1 MRSAR
6 RKTTGTPPRAAV
18 PAGRQRMTI
27 GELTRLRCPQ
37 PPRCTRHPLPQCGRG
52 GTIAPAMVG
61 EGSRGDELVP
71 FADHIAVLVHDRIPH
86 ADPAHAVPERAAVA
100 HRAGAFNLFAG
111 RAEDVAFGRLAFHPE
126 IPLVR
131 AHLLFRSVEHGRV
144 IALAVEKGARPAG
157 QVPVDELV
165 GGIEH
170 RALQM
175 SRQAEPGGPG
185 AITLLQWLVD
195 AGDTHLP

>member
-6 RKTTGTPPRAAV
+6 RKTTGTPSRAAV

-111 RAEDVAFGRLAFHPE
+111 RAEDVAFGRLASPTIATRPLDQPSSRMISSQSPRPSSGIRSIIQSRWGNSARQKPRSIGTVLPE
-126 IPLVR
+126 L
-131 AHLLFRSVEHGRV
+131 S
-144 IALAVEKGARPAG
+144 PASE
-157 QVPVDELV
+157 VN
-165 GGIEH
+165 
-170 RALQM
+170 
-175 SRQAEPGGPG
+175 
-185 AITLLQWLVD
+185 
-195 AGDTHLP
+195 